1 MILHEDNHDF
11 VSARYEPT
19 MEAFSQRKKYLP
31 VGQWEVAY
39 IEAGE
44 GEPLILLHGCPF
56 QSYEWKAVIPH
67 LATRYRV
74 IAPDLLGLGDTRVRL
89 SDDYR
94 LPKQVEMVTGLMDAL
109 GVPDAFFVTHD
120 HGAATLQL
128 MMKYTPDRI
137 RKAVLTNAEAYDQ
150 WPSDEELPYVKA
162 IVNPLTT
169 QLVHL
174 ALKSRWIRRDIFSIA
189 VANPATLTD
198 ETLAAFIRPHMA
210 TSRRWQRLR
219 RFYQMQ
225 LEPANNQETLRA
237 VDGMRKFKRPTL
249 ILWGQQDGNF
259 GIPVAQRLAED
270 IPGTEGIKLLS
281 RSGHL
286 PMLEEP
292 GAYAEAVLGFIEM

>member
-1 MILHEDNHDF
+1 MITNQDNHDF

-19 MEAFSQRKKYLP
+19 MEAFSQGKKYMP

-44 GEPLILLHGCPF
+44 GDPLFLLHGCPF
-56 QSYEWKAVIPH
+56 HSCEWQAVIPL
-67 LATRYRV
+67 LAERYHV

-109 GVPDAFFVTHD
+109 GIPEASFVAHD
-120 HGAATLQL
+120 HGAATLQV
-128 MMKYTPDRI
+128 MMKHTPERI

-150 WPSDEELPYVKA
+150 WPSEEELPYVKA
-162 IVNPLTT
+162 IVSPLTT

-174 ALKSRWIRRDIFSIA
+174 ALKIRWIRRDIFSIA
-189 VANPATLTD
+189 VANPATLTV
-198 ETLAAFIRPHMA
+198 ETLAAFTRPHMA
-210 TSRRWQRLR
+210 TPQRWQRLR
-219 RFYQMQ
+219 RFYRMQ
-225 LEPANNQETLRA
+225 LESENNQETLRA
-237 VDGMRKFKRPTL
+237 VDGMRQFRHPTL

-259 GIPVAQRLAED
+259 GLPVAERLAED
-270 IPGTEGIKLLS
+270 IPGTEDIKLLS
-281 RSGHL
+281 KSGHL

-292 GAYAEAVLGFIEM
+292 EAYAGAVLGFLER

>member
-1 MILHEDNHDF
+1 MILDANDHDF

-19 MEAFSQRKKYLP
+19 MEAFSRQKKYLP

-44 GEPLILLHGCPF
+44 GEPLFLLHGCPF
-56 QSYEWKAVIPH
+56 HSFEWHAVIPH
-67 LATRYRV
+67 LATRYHV

-94 LPKQVEMVTGLMDAL
+94 LPKQVEMVTGMMDAL
-109 GVPDAFFVTHD
+109 GISDAFFVTHD

-128 MMKYTPDRI
+128 MMKYTPHRI
-137 RKAVLTNAEAYDQ
+137 RKSILTNAEAYDQ

-162 IVNPLTT
+162 IVNSLTT
-169 QLVHL
+169 RLVYL
-174 ALKSRWIRRDIFSIA
+174 ALKSRWIQRDIFSIA

-198 ETLAAFIRPHMA
+198 ETLVAFTRPHMA

-219 RFYQMQ
+219 RFYRMQ
-225 LEPANNQETLRA
+225 LDRENNLETMRA
-237 VDGMRKFKRPTL
+237 VDGMKQFTQPTL

-259 GIPVAQRLAED
+259 GLQVAERLAGD
-270 IPGTEGIKLLS
+270 IPGAEGVQLLS
-281 RSGHL
+281 NSGHL

-292 GAYAEAVLGFIEM
+292 EAYVRAVFDFLEK